1 MISEGLF
8 KRSPPCII
16 DPAANVEMIVKK
28 NNIICV
34 LEIFGE
40 FIILYQSKKVLNEF
54 YRLIFMNNNNY

>member
-1 MISEGLF
+1 M
-8 KRSPPCII
+8 

-54 YRLIFMNNNNY
+54 YLLIFMNNNNY